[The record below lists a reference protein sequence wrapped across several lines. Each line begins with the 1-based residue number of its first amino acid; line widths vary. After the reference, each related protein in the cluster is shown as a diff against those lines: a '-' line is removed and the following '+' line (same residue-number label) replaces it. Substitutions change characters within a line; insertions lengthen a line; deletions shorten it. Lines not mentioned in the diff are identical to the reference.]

1 MDVVGEEEVTP
12 TEKGFSDDNDSGGVF
27 ARNEVLRLGELDEHL
42 GSELED
48 LQLVE
53 HGGFVVGDDN
63 VTKSGGNLL
72 VDATRTQAGAHSI
85 LHLRTTDMLAYLMS
99 SLHLLSTYD
108 SVFEVEAQGID
119 IDGKQK
125 W

>member
-1 MDVVGEEEVTP
+1 MGEEEVTP

-27 ARNEVLRLGELDEHL
+27 ASNKVLRLGELNEHL

-53 HGGFVVGDDN
+53 HGGSIVGDDN

-72 VDATRTQAGAHSI
+72 VDATRT
-85 LHLRTTDMLAYLMS
+85 
-99 SLHLLSTYD
+99 
-108 SVFEVEAQGID
+108 
-119 IDGKQK
+119 
-125 W
+125 

>member
-1 MDVVGEEEVTP
+1 VDVVGEEEVTP
-12 TEKGFSDDNDSGGVF
+12 AEKGFSDDNDSGGVF
-27 ARNEVLRLGELDEHL
+27 TNNEVLRLGELDEHL

-53 HGGFVVGDDN
+53 HGGSVVGGDN

-85 LHLRTTDMLAYLMS
+85 LHLHTANMLAYLMS
-99 SLHLLSTYD
+99 FLCLLSTYD
-108 SVFEVEAQGID
+108 SVFKVEA
-119 IDGKQK
+119 
-125 W
+125 